1 MALSTRTMASRFTF
15 DRDHP
20 HYKWIVLSNT
30 TLGMLM
36 ATINASIV
44 IISLPDIFRGL
55 KLDPLSSGNV
65 SYLLWMLMGF
75 LLVTAVLVV
84 TLGRLGDIYG
94 RVRIYN
100 LGFVVFTI
108 GSVALAIDPF
118 RNGSGALWLILWRV
132 VQGVGAAMLFANAT
146 AILTDAFPA
155 NRRGFALGIN
165 QVAAIAGS
173 FIGLILGGLLA
184 PIDWR
189 LVFFISVPFGLL
201 GTLWSYHSLRE
212 TSRRTSA
219 SIDWTGNV
227 LFAGGL
233 TALLAAITY
242 GIQPYGGHN
251 MGWTNP
257 WILAGLIGGTAAL
270 IAFCVYE
277 MRIDEPM
284 FDMSLFRIKAFS
296 SGNLAGL
303 LASVSRGG
311 LQFMLIIWLQGIWLP
326 LHGYSFER
334 TPLWAGIYLLPL
346 TVAFLVAGPISGFY
360 SDRFGARAFATGGLV
375 IVAVSFVGLMLLP
388 TNFNYWV
395 FAGLL
400 VLNGIGSGMFS
411 SPNTTA
417 IMNSVPASSRG
428 AAAGMRGTF
437 FNAGTSLSIGI
448 FFSMMIIGLS
458 STLPSAL
465 SSGSAVPRAVFPD
478 RGDDQPR
485 ASRRLAVRCLPRC
498 QPDRQLARAV
508 ARVRRAWCGRVDA
521 DEQGLLSPADIRAVP
536 PRLGDRV
543 QRGGRHVVDRRR
555 GFAVARRPLRPRGAG
570 AGRRRRRCRRSADPD
585 QDAWVGR
592 WVEPRQER
600 DERRL
605 GNRDAARGR
614 PSVGDVE
621 EERAARSSPR
631 REPVVVDHH
640 GVGVNVASLIEVL
653 PRRRVERASCRA
665 DLVGVVEA

>member
-1 MALSTRTMASRFTF
+1 MASRFTF

-55 KLDPLSSGNV
+55 KLDPLSPGNV

-100 LGFVVFTI
+100 LGFVVFTV

-118 RNGSGALWLILWRV
+118 RNGSGAMWLILWRV

-201 GTLWSYHSLRE
+201 GTVWSYHSLRE

-219 SIDWTGNV
+219 PIDWTGNI

-257 WILAGLIGGTAAL
+257 WVLAGLIGGTAAL

-277 MRIDEPM
+277 MHIDEPM

-346 TVAFLVAGPISGFY
+346 TVSFLVAGPISGFY

-458 STLPSAL
+458 STLPGAL
-465 SSGSAVPRAVFPD
+465 SSGLQSHGLSSQIAGTISHEPPVGSLFAAFLGANPIGSLLGRLPASDVRGADVSTLTSKDFFPQLISGPFHHGLVIVFSVAVVMSLIGAIASLL
-478 RGDDQPR
+478 RGGRYVHEELEPVAADDVVVDDQPTP
-485 ASRRLAVRCLPRC
+485 SRM
-498 QPDRQLARAV
+498 
-508 ARVRRAWCGRVDA
+508 
-521 DEQGLLSPADIRAVP
+521 
-536 PRLGDRV
+536 
-543 QRGGRHVVDRRR
+543 RG
-555 GFAVARRPLRPRGAG
+555 
-570 AGRRRRRCRRSADPD
+570 
-585 QDAWVGR
+585 
-592 WVEPRQER
+592 
-600 DERRL
+600 
-605 GNRDAARGR
+605 
-614 PSVGDVE
+614 
-621 EERAARSSPR
+621 
-631 REPVVVDHH
+631 
-640 GVGVNVASLIEVL
+640 
-653 PRRRVERASCRA
+653 
-665 DLVGVVEA
+665 